1 MFFFCIFFNR
11 INKIR
16 KNVLPKRLKDIQ
28 KKEIIKRFLN
38 GEPPNLLADK
48 FGYTK
53 LTILKH
59 IKESIGNEL
68 FNNLNKSIKPT
79 NNDKISGDSTKN
91 NKFVKEIKQDK
102 MDFQEESI
110 DQNFNENNSLENSS
124 FMELVPL
131 DLDIDNTKRK
141 DLSSVPISQI
151 DFPEMVYIIVDK
163 KIELE
168 IKLLKDYPEWHFLP
182 EEDLQIKTIEIYFDL
197 KLAKRDCKKDQK
209 VIKIPNPNV
218 FIIASKIMVSRG
230 ITRIICDKQ
239 LISL

>member
-1 MFFFCIFFNR
+1 MPKR
-11 INKIR
+11 IN
-16 KNVLPKRLKDIQ
+16 DIQ
-28 KKEIIKRFLN
+28 RKEITKRFLN
-38 GEPPNLLADK
+38 GETPDFLAEK

-53 LTILKH
+53 STILKH
-59 IKESIGNEL
+59 IKESIGTEL
-68 FNNLNKSIKPT
+68 FNNLNKSMKSTYYDTLSKDTIK
-79 NNDKISGDSTKN
+79 I
-91 NKFVKEIKQDK
+91 NKVQEKIKQANSNL
-102 MDFQEESI
+102 QEETI
-110 DQNFNENNSLENSS
+110 EQNVNENNFLENSS

-141 DLSSVPISQI
+141 DLSSIPISQI

-168 IKLLKDYPEWHFLP
+168 IKILRDYPEWHFLP

-197 KLAKRDCKKDQK
+197 KVAKRDCKKDQK
-209 VIKIPNPNV
+209 VIKVPNPNV
-218 FIIASKIMVSRG
+218 FKIASKIMVSKG

>member
-1 MFFFCIFFNR
+1 
-11 INKIR
+11 
-16 KNVLPKRLKDIQ
+16 LPKRINHIQ
-28 KKEIIKRFLN
+28 RKEIAKRFLN
-38 GEPPNLLADK
+38 GETPDFLAEK

-53 LTILKH
+53 STIIKH
-59 IKESIGNEL
+59 IKESIGTEL
-68 FNNLNKSIKPT
+68 FNNLNKSTKPSYNNSLSKDIINT
-79 NNDKISGDSTKN
+79 NK
-91 NKFVKEIKQDK
+91 VEEEIKQDNINL
-102 MDFQEESI
+102 QEETI
-110 DQNFNENNSLENSS
+110 DQNLNENNFLENSS

-141 DLSSVPISQI
+141 DLSSIPISQI

-168 IKLLKDYPEWHFLP
+168 IKILRDYPEWHFLP

-197 KLAKRDCKKDQK
+197 KVAKRDCKKDQK
-209 VIKIPNPNV
+209 VIKVPNPNV
-218 FIIASKIMVSRG
+218 FKIASKIMVSKG